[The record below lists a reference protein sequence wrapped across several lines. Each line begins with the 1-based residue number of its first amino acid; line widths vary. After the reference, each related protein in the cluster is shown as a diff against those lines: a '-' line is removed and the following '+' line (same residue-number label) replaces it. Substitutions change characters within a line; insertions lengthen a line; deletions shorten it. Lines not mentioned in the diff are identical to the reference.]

1 MNMLTVLTLLTME
14 GVSCLSAFGQ
24 TREIPTVQ
32 REPKMAGEVDAAGW
46 AGAAHF
52 TEFRETAEKRQSDI
66 VPPGLRTEAWL
77 ARTAAGLCVAF
88 RCYHD
93 QMSQMVT
100 AVKTHDGPVWADDS
114 VEVFLDAQDTHYSY
128 YHFIANAAGALYDA
142 YNKEPSRGDATW
154 DSGAVAA
161 GRLLTD
167 GYSVEIIIPW
177 TSLNLGLNST
187 GAIGLNLCRNIR
199 YTVGRQSLFGEYH
212 KPGTWQGFRLD
223 QTGPK
228 WFPIA
233 AEQIEWSPLS
243 GTNELVARFRNLTRA
258 PLRLPGEF
266 FIMQGEQ
273 RQEQKFEVCIEA
285 EKITETRLTYT
296 VAEGSEV
303 QFGLALKNA
312 KGEEILTSYRIVQ
325 PKPIAQ
331 VSMDTDVLERGENP
345 TVTVSL
351 FASKASAQDY
361 AVQFDVRTPEGT
373 QVLRRA
379 VPPGTRTR
387 PEPTGW
393 YGARIAEALDL
404 SAAPRSARRL
414 EIETTVMNVRTGQAA
429 FRGKTPILITESP
442 WTVETK

>member
-1 MNMLTVLTLLTME
+1 MRSKAMNMLTVLTLLTME

-24 TREIPTVQ
+24 TREIPTLQ
-32 REPKMAGEVDAAGW
+32 REPKMDGEVDAAEW

-52 TEFRETAEKRQSDI
+52 TGFRETAEKRQSDV

-93 QMSQMVT
+93 QMGQMVT

-128 YHFIANAAGALYDA
+128 CHFIANAAGALYDA

-177 TSLNLGLNST
+177 TSLNLGLNRT
-187 GAIGLNLCRNIR
+187 GTIGLNLCHNVR

-228 WFPIA
+228 TFPVA
-233 AEQIEWSPLS
+233 TEQIEWSPLS
-243 GTNELVARFRNLTRA
+243 GTNEHVAHFRNLTQT
-258 PLRLPGEF
+258 PLQLPGQF
-266 FIMQGEQ
+266 VIAQGER
-273 RQEQKFEVCIEA
+273 RQEQKFDVNIEPEKTAEV
-285 EKITETRLTYT
+285 RLAYT
-296 VAEGSEV
+296 VTAESPA
-303 QFGLALKNA
+303 QFRLALQNA
-312 KGEEILTSYRIVQ
+312 KGEEILTGYRLLQ
-325 PKPIAQ
+325 PRNIAE
-331 VSMDTDVLERGENP
+331 VSVDTDVLERGESP
-345 TVTVSL
+345 MVTVSL
-351 FASKASAQDY
+351 FASKASAKDY
-361 AVQFDVRTPEGT
+361 AVQFDVRTPEGAS
-373 QVLRRA
+373 VLRRV
-379 VPPGTRTR
+379 VPPASR
-387 PEPTGW
+387 
-393 YGARIAEALDL
+393 ARLVEALDL
-404 SAAPRSARRL
+404 SGAPSTAKRL
-414 EIETTVMNVRTGQAA
+414 EIETTVKNVQTGQAV
-429 FRGKTPILITESP
+429 FRGKTPILIIGSP